1 MNSYSV
7 FFKGREDCRISRI
20 KALNILGR
28 TTAKRRDNFTVYML
42 PCKLRPD
49 SFFINGFFEITTD
62 FNRNDY
68 IENLRKVKEFE
79 YYNCNFET
87 GKYLSFYILK

>member
-7 FFKGREDCRISRI
+7 FFEGREYCRISRI

-28 TTAKRRDNFTVYML
+28 TKAKRRDNFTVYML

-68 IENLRKVKEFE
+68 IENLKKLKSSNIIIVIVKQASTYHFI
-79 YYNCNFET
+79 F
-87 GKYLSFYILK
+87 